1 MIAKEITSC
10 IVKAQRIAI
19 IGNGG
24 NLAIASH
31 GASDMTR
38 HLNKHCFAPE
48 AVHLT
53 ALGGDKGW
61 HKKWIEEY
69 ACFADLIIGITTRV
83 DSPIAQC
90 HLDIAIAPMEIPN
103 ATYTHVIKEE
113 TYHEFEV
120 AALLSLYQMMEAA
133 GAVLPKIS

>member
-1 MIAKEITSC
+1 LIANEITSC
-10 IVKAQRIAI
+10 IVKAERIAI

-38 HLNKHCFAPE
+38 HLGKHCFAPE

-53 ALGGDKGW
+53 ALGGDEGW

-69 ACFADLIIGITTRV
+69 ACFADLVIGITTRV
-83 DSPIAQC
+83 DSPIA
-90 HLDIAIAPMEIPN
+90 LARIDIATAPMDIPH

-133 GAVLPKIS
+133 GAVLPKIN

>member
-1 MIAKEITSC
+1 LIANEITSC
-10 IVKAQRIAI
+10 IVKAERIAI

-38 HLNKHCFAPE
+38 HLGKHCFAPE

-53 ALGGDKGW
+53 ALGGDEGW

-83 DSPIAQC
+83 DSPIA
-90 HLDIAIAPMEIPN
+90 LAGIDIAIAPMDIPY
-103 ATYTHVIKEE
+103 ATYTHVIPEK

-120 AALLSLYQMMEAA
+120 KALLSLYQMMEAA

>member
-1 MIAKEITSC
+1 MIDKRIADCIKSAK
-10 IVKAQRIAI
+10 RIAI

-53 ALGGDKGW
+53 ALGGDEGW
-61 HKKWIEEY
+61 HKKWIEDY

-83 DSPIAQC
+83 DSPIAKC
-90 HLDIAIAPMEIPN
+90 PLDIAIAPMDIPN
-103 ATYTHVIKEE
+103 ATYTHIIKEK

-120 AALLSLYQMMEAA
+120 AALLSLYHMMEAC
-133 GAVLPKIS
+133 GAELPEIN

>member
-1 MIAKEITSC
+1 LVNEKIVDCITQ
-10 IVKAQRIAI
+10 ANRIAI

-38 HLNKHCFAPE
+38 HLDKHCFAPD

-53 ALGGDKGW
+53 ALGGDEGW

-69 ACFADLIIGITTRV
+69 ACFADIIIGITTRV
-83 DSPIAQC
+83 DSPIA
-90 HLDIAIAPMEIPN
+90 LAGVDIAIAPMDIPS
-103 ATYTHVIKEE
+103 ATYTHVIPEK

-120 AALLSLYQMMEAA
+120 KALLSLYQMMEAC
-133 GAVLPKIS
+133 GAELPNIN